1 VTGVAARK
9 SALTRLGQLA
19 ALALVFGAYYAAAQM
34 RTDGGGSA
42 VAATGFLL
50 LSGMLMSELFEIVK
64 LPHLT
69 GYIAAGVLAGPH
81 VLHFIEHDAVRSL
94 ELVNTLALALIA
106 LAGGLELRVADVRA
120 VAKGVAYTRPP
131 WPFSRRP
138 APRAR
143 SRASRSP
150 S

>member
-1 VTGVAARK
+1 M
-9 SALTRLGQLA
+9 
-19 ALALVFGAYYAAAQM
+19 QM
-34 RTDGGGSA
+34 RTEGGGSV

-50 LSGMLMSELFEIVK
+50 LAGMLMSELFEIVK

-81 VLHFIEHDAVRSL
+81 VLHLIEHEAVRSL

-106 LAGGLELRVADVRA
+106 LAGGLELRVNDVRA
-120 VAKGVAYTRPP
+120 VAKGVAYTGLTQTVFVLVTQTALFFFLARYV
-131 WPFSRRP
+131 PFTRKLP
-138 APRAR
+138 AA
-143 SRASRSP
+143 AIFGIATLWGVLAVSRSP